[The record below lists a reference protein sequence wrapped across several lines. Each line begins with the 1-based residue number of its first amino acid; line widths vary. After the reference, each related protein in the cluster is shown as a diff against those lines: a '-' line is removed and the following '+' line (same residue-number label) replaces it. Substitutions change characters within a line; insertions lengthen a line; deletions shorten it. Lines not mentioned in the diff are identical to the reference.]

1 MKTSKE
7 AIGID
12 SENKEVETTARE
24 AIVTLLSPSLERFS
38 SFLLCVKKTGIR
50 ESLGCEKLYGLIF
63 RNPMPTT
70 KLNRNGKL
78 R

>member
-1 MKTSKE
+1 MKIMMKTSKE

-38 SFLLCVKKTGIR
+38 SFLLCVKKQEY
-50 ESLGCEKLYGLIF
+50 ESHWVARSF
-63 RNPMPTT
+63 MD
-70 KLNRNGKL
+70 
-78 R
+78 